1 LDKNNIKSLP
11 KNIDNNTPI
20 DKKNISTLSVNFT
33 NEFRGR
39 TLEEIR
45 LIDYQMIK
53 TNLVPDECKSTV

>member
-1 LDKNNIKSLP
+1 MDKNNIKSLP

-45 LIDYQMIK
+45 LIDSQMIK
-53 TNLVPDECKSTV
+53 TNLVPDECKTTV